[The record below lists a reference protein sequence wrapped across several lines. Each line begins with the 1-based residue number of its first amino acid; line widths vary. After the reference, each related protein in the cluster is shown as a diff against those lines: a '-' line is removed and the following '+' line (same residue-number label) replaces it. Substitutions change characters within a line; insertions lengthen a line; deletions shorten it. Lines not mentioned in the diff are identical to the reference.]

1 MQEKSINWRHSLAEH
16 SAEDS
21 IKEYIDRI
29 GPGIFYDLGA
39 NLGWFSLYAANCGNR
54 VFAFEVDEY
63 NFLGLKDNVEANPN
77 ISNIEIFNIG
87 IADKK
92 RRVKLRSS
100 NTEIGGHHKTLEL
113 ENFNSVDGIVSY
125 KHVKEIDVDSLD
137 NIIEENQLPYPDYLK
152 VDIDGS
158 EYAFLQGSP
167 KVLQN
172 SKSMVIEL
180 CPNTDFYKQCVE
192 ILESHGFRLTRIY
205 PIPGWEDGFNYVYEK
220 D

>member
-1 MQEKSINWRHSLAEH
+1 M
-16 SAEDS
+16 
-21 IKEYIDRI
+21 
-29 GPGIFYDLGA
+29 
-39 NLGWFSLYAANCGNR
+39 
-54 VFAFEVDEY
+54 
-63 NFLGLKDNVEANPN
+63 
-77 ISNIEIFNIG
+77 
-87 IADKK
+87 
-92 RRVKLRSS
+92 
-100 NTEIGGHHKTLEL
+100 
-113 ENFNSVDGIVSY
+113 DGIVSY

-172 SKSMVIEL
+172 CKSMVIEL

-192 ILESHGFRLTRIY
+192 ILESHGFRLTRTY